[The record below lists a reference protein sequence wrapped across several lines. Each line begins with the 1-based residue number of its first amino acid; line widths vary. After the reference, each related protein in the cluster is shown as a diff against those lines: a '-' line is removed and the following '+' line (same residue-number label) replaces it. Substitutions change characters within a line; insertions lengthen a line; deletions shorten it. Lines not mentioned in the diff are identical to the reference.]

1 MAESEASK
9 IRVEKWLGQM
19 SNADPH
25 DLPPGAAQIQENV
38 VSTTPGQ
45 LETRLGWRAVTFEN

>member
-1 MAESEASK
+1 MAEPEASK
-9 IRVEKWLGQM
+9 IRIKKWLGQM

-25 DLPPGAAQIQENV
+25 DLPPGAAQVQENL

-45 LETRLGWRAVTFEN
+45 LEPRLGCRVVTFEN